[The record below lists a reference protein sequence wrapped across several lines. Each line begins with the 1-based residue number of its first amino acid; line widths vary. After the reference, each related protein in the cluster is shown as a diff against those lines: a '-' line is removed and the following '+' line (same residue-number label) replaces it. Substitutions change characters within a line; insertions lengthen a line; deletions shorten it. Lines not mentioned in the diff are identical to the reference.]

1 MDKLNAKILTLGDTT
16 VGKTSILNRLIDNKF
31 SKSQLSTIGIDFKI
45 KKLNIGKLNIELK
58 IWDTAGQER
67 YRNLTK
73 QYFKGADGILLI
85 FDLTKRETFDKIY
98 NWIEQL
104 NNHYKKDDIS
114 IILIGNKKDLI
125 DREVTLEEGNL
136 RAKELNCEY
145 FETSAK
151 SGENINEAIMS
162 LTKNILKKKGIMCD
176 RTESIEINKKNHIQ
190 KTSQK
195 SCC

>member
-45 KKLNIGKLNIELK
+45 KKLNIKKLNIELK
-58 IWDTAGQER
+58 IWDTAGQ
-67 YRNLTK
+67 
-73 QYFKGADGILLI
+73 ADGILLI

-98 NWIEQL
+98 NWNEQL
-104 NNHYKKDDIS
+104 NNHFKKDDIS

-125 DREVTLEEGNL
+125 DREVTFEEGNL